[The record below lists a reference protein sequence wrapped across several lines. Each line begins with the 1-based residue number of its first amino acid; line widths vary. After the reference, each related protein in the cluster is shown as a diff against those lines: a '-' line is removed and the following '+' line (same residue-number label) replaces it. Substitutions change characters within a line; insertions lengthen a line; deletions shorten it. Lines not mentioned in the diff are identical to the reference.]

1 MTSTARLGSGR
12 GAKRILR
19 LALELTFPSELDVT
33 SSVDDEDEAEPRV
46 REVSVEAM
54 AARRPN
60 AEDVQASR
68 TMLVMHTSYSSI

>member
-1 MTSTARLGSGR
+1 MR
-12 GAKRILR
+12 GIAWVSDRGIQ
-19 LALELTFPSELDVT
+19 EVTFDVNN
-33 SSVDDEDEAEPRV
+33 VGYVDPDDEDEAEPRV